1 MVTTG
6 PGGTNAITGV
16 VGAWLDSTPMLV
28 LSGQVKRADRM
39 FRPDGTPLGV
49 RQRGSQEV
57 DIVSIIKPIT
67 KYAVTID
74 DRKASATISKKRY
87 TWLSLEDRARF
98 GSTFPLTF
106 RLHRLIQIPCAALI
120 LASRQAANTTT

>member
-1 MVTTG
+1 
-6 PGGTNAITGV
+6 
-16 VGAWLDSTPMLV
+16 
-28 LSGQVKRADRM
+28 
-39 FRPDGTPLGV
+39 V

-74 DRKASATISKKRY
+74 DPQSIRYHLEKAVH
-87 TWLSLEDRARF
+87 WLSLEDRARF